1 MNIRPWITCM
11 MFDEVSASGFPASI
25 GAISSSPCEGEAK
38 KKNNIK
44 IKFTE
49 EEDAKLLQLV
59 MQHGTKDW
67 IHISQMMET
76 RNPRQCRERWN
87 NYVNPA
93 LRTDP
98 WSAEE
103 DMLLDQKFAEFGPR
117 WNKISKF
124 FKNRSDNSIRN
135 RWMMIARHRAKH
147 QKSPMSP
154 APAPRPEPVVP
165 LVVMPVLKE
174 TRVVETRPLE
184 SSFEITSVPTPSF
197 SAFDVDQDFD
207 MWNDFSFF

>member
-1 MNIRPWITCM
+1 
-11 MFDEVSASGFPASI
+11 MFDGVSASGFPASI
-25 GAISSSPCEGEAK
+25 GAISSSPCGEESK
-38 KKNNIK
+38 KKNNLK
-44 IKFTE
+44 VKFTE
-49 EEDAKLLQLV
+49 EEDTKLLQLV
-59 MQHGTKDW
+59 IQNGTKDW
-67 IHISQMMET
+67 IHISQLMET

-117 WNKISKF
+117 WNKICKF
-124 FKNRSDNSIRN
+124 FRNRSDNSIRN

-154 APAPRPEPVVP
+154 APAPRPEPVAP
-165 LVVMPVLKE
+165 LVVMPVLNE

-184 SSFEITSVPTPSF
+184 SSFEIMSVPTPSF
-197 SAFDVDQDFD
+197 SAFDVEQDYD
-207 MWNDFSFF
+207 MWGDFTFF